1 MFCKKCGKEIP
12 DDSKFC
18 PYCSEK
24 AGDEKKSKSN
34 STIIIAC
41 VAVIVALLVV
51 IAFMAGKLSDKKG
64 ENTTTTSSQ
73 TSISAESSTTAK
85 APETTTT
92 TTTTTKTTKAKVKC
106 YSGTEIPDCGAYLH
120 LKADIYE
127 PVSEEGLIMYE
138 SPADGLQKYAKLLED
153 NGFKLTEENEFS
165 QIYTSSTGIYVKLME
180 DIYPQEEQ
188 HYLKVISKN
197 LFDYCM
203 ENFNVADNGI

>member
-34 STIIIAC
+34 SPIIIAC

-73 TSISAESSTTAK
+73 TSISTESSTTAK

-92 TTTTTKTTKAKVKC
+92 TTTTKTAKAKVKC